1 MPNVSAKVDPVH
13 STSFERLRSAAAN
26 LTARAKIA
34 ALLRAAFDAA
44 HFIEVETPVG
54 ILAPAAEEYIEAP
67 RVEDGFFLRTSPE
80 LQMKRLLAA
89 GMERIY
95 QLGPCFRR
103 GENGRRHRQEFTM
116 LEFYQTGA
124 DYLQLLDFTQS
135 FLLSICRGLHGE
147 SSFRFNGQT
156 ISLEKLEV
164 IPVREAFT
172 RFAGRSADK
181 CAEEEGL
188 FELVLVDQVEPK
200 LPKDRPCVLI
210 DYPVR
215 FGAFARPKEDDPSL
229 VERWEIYLGGIE
241 LANTYGELID
251 PQIQRERFERFA
263 ETRRQQH
270 LAEYPEPTAFLEAI
284 DHGFPPCAGSA
295 LGFDR
300 LVMLLTDHPDIAD
313 ISFPLDS

>member
-1 MPNVSAKVDPVH
+1 MPNASAKVEPT
-13 STSFERLRSAAAN
+13 TSYERLLSVARN
-26 LTARAKIA
+26 LPVRAKIA
-34 ALLRAAFDAA
+34 SLLRAAFDAA
-44 HFIEVETPVG
+44 RFVEVETPVG
-54 ILAPAAEEYIEAP
+54 IIAPAAEEYIEAP
-67 RVEDGFFLRTSPE
+67 KADGFFLRTSPE

-95 QLGPCFRR
+95 QLGPCFRS

-124 DYLQLLDFTQS
+124 DYLQLLEFTQS
-135 FLLSICRGLHGE
+135 FLLSVCRGLHGD
-147 SSFRFNGQT
+147 SSFRFNGET
-156 ISLEKLEV
+156 ISLEKLEI
-164 IPVREAFT
+164 IPVREAFR
-172 RFAGRSADK
+172 RFAGKSADQ

-215 FGAFARPKEDDPSL
+215 FGAFARPKPTDPSL

-251 PQIQRERFERFA
+251 PKIQRERFERFSQ
-263 ETRRQQH
+263 TRREQH

>member
-1 MPNVSAKVDPVH
+1 MPNASAKVEPT
-13 STSFERLRSAAAN
+13 TSYERLLSVARN
-26 LTARAKIA
+26 LPVRAKIA
-34 ALLRAAFDAA
+34 SLLRAAFDAA
-44 HFIEVETPVG
+44 RFVEVETPVG
-54 ILAPAAEEYIEAP
+54 IIAPAAEEYIEAP
-67 RVEDGFFLRTSPE
+67 KADGFFLRTSPE

-95 QLGPCFRR
+95 QLGPCFRS

-124 DYLQLLDFTQS
+124 DYLQLLEFTQS
-135 FLLSICRGLHGE
+135 FLLSVCRGLHGD
-147 SSFRFNGQT
+147 SSFRFNEET
-156 ISLEKLEV
+156 ISLEKLEI
-164 IPVREAFT
+164 IPVREAFR
-172 RFAGRSADK
+172 RFAGKSADQ

-215 FGAFARPKEDDPSL
+215 FGAFARPKPADPSL

-251 PQIQRERFERFA
+251 PKIQRERFERFSQ
-263 ETRRQQH
+263 TRREQH

>member
-1 MPNVSAKVDPVH
+1 MPNASAKVEPT
-13 STSFERLRSAAAN
+13 TSYERLLSVARN
-26 LTARAKIA
+26 LPVRAKIA
-34 ALLRAAFDAA
+34 SLLRAAFDAA
-44 HFIEVETPVG
+44 RFVEVETPVG
-54 ILAPAAEEYIEAP
+54 IIAPAAEEYIEAP
-67 RVEDGFFLRTSPE
+67 KADGFFLRTSPE

-95 QLGPCFRR
+95 QLGPCFRS

-124 DYLQLLDFTQS
+124 DYLQLLEFTQS
-135 FLLSICRGLHGE
+135 FLLSVCRGLHGD
-147 SSFRFNGQT
+147 SSFRFNGET
-156 ISLEKLEV
+156 ISLEKLEI
-164 IPVREAFT
+164 IPVREAFR
-172 RFAGRSADK
+172 RFAGKSADQ

-215 FGAFARPKEDDPSL
+215 FGAFARPKPTDPSL

-251 PQIQRERFERFA
+251 PKIQRERFERFSQ
-263 ETRRQQH
+263 TRREQH

-300 LVMLLTDHPDIAD
+300 LVMLLTDHPDIVD

>member
-1 MPNVSAKVDPVH
+1 MPNASAKVE
-13 STSFERLRSAAAN
+13 STTSYERLLSVARN
-26 LTARAKIA
+26 LPVRAKIA
-34 ALLRAAFDAA
+34 SLLRAAFDAA
-44 HFIEVETPVG
+44 RFVEVETPVG
-54 ILAPAAEEYIEAP
+54 IIAPAAEEYIEAP
-67 RVEDGFFLRTSPE
+67 KADGFFLRTSPE

-95 QLGPCFRR
+95 QLGPCFRS

-124 DYLQLLDFTQS
+124 DYLQLLEFTQS
-135 FLLSICRGLHGE
+135 FLLSVCRGIHGD
-147 SSFRFNGQT
+147 SSFRFNGET
-156 ISLEKLEV
+156 ISLEKLEI
-164 IPVREAFT
+164 IPVRDAFR
-172 RFAGRSADK
+172 RFAGKSADQ

-215 FGAFARPKEDDPSL
+215 FGAFAQPKPADPSL

-251 PQIQRERFERFA
+251 PKIQRERFERFSQ
-263 ETRRQQH
+263 TRREQH

>member
-1 MPNVSAKVDPVH
+1 
-13 STSFERLRSAAAN
+13 
-26 LTARAKIA
+26 
-34 ALLRAAFDAA
+34 
-44 HFIEVETPVG
+44 
-54 ILAPAAEEYIEAP
+54 
-67 RVEDGFFLRTSPE
+67 
-80 LQMKRLLAA
+80 
-89 GMERIY
+89 
-95 QLGPCFRR
+95 
-103 GENGRRHRQEFTM
+103 M

-124 DYLQLLDFTQS
+124 TYLDLLDFTQS

-156 ISLEKLEV
+156 ISLEKLEI

-215 FGAFARPKEDDPSL
+215 FGAFARPKESDPTL

-251 PQIQRERFERFA
+251 PQIQRDRFKRFA

>member
-1 MPNVSAKVDPVH
+1 
-13 STSFERLRSAAAN
+13 
-26 LTARAKIA
+26 
-34 ALLRAAFDAA
+34 
-44 HFIEVETPVG
+44 
-54 ILAPAAEEYIEAP
+54 
-67 RVEDGFFLRTSPE
+67 
-80 LQMKRLLAA
+80 
-89 GMERIY
+89 
-95 QLGPCFRR
+95 
-103 GENGRRHRQEFTM
+103 M

-124 DYLQLLDFTQS
+124 DYLQLLEFTQS
-135 FLLSICRGLHGE
+135 FLLSVCRGLHGD
-147 SSFRFNGQT
+147 SSFRFNGET
-156 ISLEKLEV
+156 ISLEKLEI
-164 IPVREAFT
+164 IPVREAFR
-172 RFAGRSADK
+172 RFAGKSADQ

-215 FGAFARPKEDDPSL
+215 FGAFARPKPADPSL

-251 PQIQRERFERFA
+251 PKIQRERFERFSQ
-263 ETRRQQH
+263 TRREQH

>member
-1 MPNVSAKVDPVH
+1 MPNASAKVEPT
-13 STSFERLRSAAAN
+13 TSYERLLSVARN
-26 LTARAKIA
+26 LPVRAKIA
-34 ALLRAAFDAA
+34 SLLRAAFDAA
-44 HFIEVETPVG
+44 RFVEVETPVG
-54 ILAPAAEEYIEAP
+54 IIAPAAEEYIEAP
-67 RVEDGFFLRTSPE
+67 KADGFFLRTSPE

-95 QLGPCFRR
+95 QLGPCFRS

-116 LEFYQTGA
+116 LEFYQVGA

-135 FLLSICRGLHGE
+135 FLLSVCRGLHGD
-147 SSFRFNGQT
+147 SSFRFNGET
-156 ISLEKLEV
+156 ISLEKLEI
-164 IPVREAFT
+164 IPVREAFR
-172 RFAGRSADK
+172 RFAGKSADQ

-215 FGAFARPKEDDPSL
+215 FGAFARPKPADPSL

-251 PQIQRERFERFA
+251 PKIQRERFERFSQ
-263 ETRRQQH
+263 TRREQH

>member
-1 MPNVSAKVDPVH
+1 MPNASAKVEPT
-13 STSFERLRSAAAN
+13 TSYERLLSVARN
-26 LTARAKIA
+26 LPVRAKIA
-34 ALLRAAFDAA
+34 SLLRAAFDAA
-44 HFIEVETPVG
+44 RFVEVETPVG
-54 ILAPAAEEYIEAP
+54 IIAPAAEEYIEAP
-67 RVEDGFFLRTSPE
+67 KANGFFLRTSPE

-95 QLGPCFRR
+95 QLGPCFRS

-124 DYLQLLDFTQS
+124 DYLQLLEFTQS
-135 FLLSICRGLHGE
+135 FLLSVCRGLHGD
-147 SSFRFNGQT
+147 SSFRFNGET
-156 ISLEKLEV
+156 ISLEKLEI
-164 IPVREAFT
+164 IPVREAFR
-172 RFAGRSADK
+172 RFAGKSADQ

-215 FGAFARPKEDDPSL
+215 FGAFARPKPADPSL

-251 PQIQRERFERFA
+251 PKIQRERFERFSQ
-263 ETRRQQH
+263 TRREQH

>member
-1 MPNVSAKVDPVH
+1 MPNASAKVDH
-13 STSFERLRSAAAN
+13 SVSGSFERLYSVAGN
-26 LTARAKIA
+26 LPARAKIA
-34 ALLRAAFDAA
+34 SLLRAAFDAA

-67 RVEDGFFLRTSPE
+67 RIEDGFFLRTSPE

-124 DYLQLLDFTQS
+124 DYLELLDFTQS
-135 FLLSICRGLHGE
+135 FLLKICRGLRGE
-147 SSFRFNGQT
+147 SSFRYQGET
-156 ISLEKLEV
+156 ISLEKLEI
-164 IPVREAFT
+164 IPVREAFQ
-172 RFAGRSADK
+172 RFAGRNADR
-181 CAEEEGL
+181 CAEEEGV
-188 FELVLVDQVEPK
+188 FEMVLVDQVEPN

-215 FGAFARPKEDDPSL
+215 FGAFARPKESDPTL
-229 VERWEIYLGGIE
+229 VERWEIYLGGLE

-251 PQIQRERFERFA
+251 PQIQRERFRRFA
-263 ETRRQQH
+263 ETRKQQN
-270 LAEYPEPTAFLEAI
+270 LAEYPEPEAFLEAI
-284 DHGFPPCAGSA
+284 DRGFPSCAGSA

-300 LVMLLTDHPDIAD
+300 LVMLLTDHSDIAD